1 MNIVKKYIP
10 NVFFD
15 ILYQN
20 NSIYEDENINTCFL
34 PNIDFKDLLKEDIS
48 DNTRK
53 TIWKYIQLILFS
65 IITNIKTDNCFGNT
79 SKLFEAIDE
88 TEFKNKIEETVKQM
102 HNIFES
108 DPTKQTDSS
117 KINLDNLPN
126 PEQIHNHINQLMEGK
141 LGNLAK
147 EIAEDT
153 ASSLDI
159 DTSDVNNIGDV
170 FQKLFKDPTKLMGIV
185 KNVGS
190 KLDEKMKSGEI
201 KESELLE
208 EATEM
213 MQRMQ
218 SMPGM
223 NNIGDILGKLNLPNM
238 GPGAKFNNN
247 AFESMM
253 SQNLK
258 KAKAKERMKAK
269 LDERK
274 KTENA
279 VPPPASPSQSELE
292 TVNANLAELM
302 KQLNVGNIAELATKL
317 DPNNLNLNNTNRS
330 EVSETSENRTSRPR
344 KKKKHKGKGK
354 K

>member
-1 MNIVKKYIP
+1 M
-10 NVFFD
+10 
-15 ILYQN
+15 
-20 NSIYEDENINTCFL
+20 
-34 PNIDFKDLLKEDIS
+34 
-48 DNTRK
+48 
-53 TIWKYIQLILFS
+53 
-65 IITNIKTDNCFGNT
+65 
-79 SKLFEAIDE
+79 FEAIDE

-108 DPTKQTDSS
+108 DPTNQTDSS
-117 KINLDNLPN
+117 NINLNNLPN
-126 PEQIHNHINQLMEGK
+126 PEEIHNHINQLMEGK

-159 DTSDVNNIGDV
+159 DTSNVNNIGDV

-185 KNVGS
+185 KNVGN

-238 GPGAKFNNN
+238 GPGGKFNNN

-258 KAKAKERMKAK
+258 KAKTKERMKAK

-274 KTENA
+274 KAETM
-279 VPPPASPSQSELE
+279 PPPPPPSSSSPSQSELE

-302 KQLNVGNIAELATKL
+302 KQLNVGNIADLASKL

-330 EVSETSENRTSRPR
+330 EASEISETGENRTSRPR
-344 KKKKHKGKGK
+344 KKKKHKPRGKGRNK
-354 K
+354 